1 MKTKTLAV
9 TAVALGTF
17 ALAGIYGTGV
27 IKAENGSDGRDT
39 IIQKIADKFKLNKD
53 EVKAVF
59 DENKVERQGKMK
71 ERFEENINKAVESGK
86 ITEAQKSAILAKHEE
101 MQTKR
106 DALKDLPQEERR
118 AAMQKLHEEMVNWA
132 KDNGI
137 DMSQFAGP
145 RGEGHRGGQF
155 GPRP

>member
-27 IKAENGSDGRDT
+27 IKAENADNGRDT
-39 IIQKIADKFKLNKD
+39 IVQKIADKFKLNKD

-59 DENKVERQGKMK
+59 DENRAERQGKMA
-71 ERFEENINKAVESGK
+71 ERFETNLNKAVESGK
-86 ITEAQKSAILAKHEE
+86 ITEAQKSAILAKHKEI
-101 MQTKR
+101 QAKR
-106 DALKDLPQEERR
+106 DELKDLPQEERHD
-118 AAMQKLHEEMVNWA
+118 ATQKIHEEMQSWA

-137 DMSQFAGP
+137 DMSQIAGP
-145 RGEGHRGGQF
+145 KGEGHRKGNF

>member
-27 IKAENGSDGRDT
+27 IKAENANDGRDT

-53 EVKAVF
+53 EVQSVF
-59 DENKVERQGKMK
+59 DENRAERQGKMV
-71 ERFEENINKAVESGK
+71 ERFETNLNKAVESGK
-86 ITEAQKSAILAKHEE
+86 ITEAQKSAILAKHKEI
-101 MQTKR
+101 QVKR
-106 DALKDLPQEERR
+106 DELKDLPQEERHN
-118 AAMQKLHEEMVNWA
+118 AMQKIHEEMQKWA

-137 DMSQFAGP
+137 DISQIAGP
-145 RGEGHRGGQF
+145 RGEGHRKGNLGS
-155 GPRP
+155 RP